1 MICQLNIVNKKK
13 YPLTAELKNKL
24 KKITQL
30 VEENTNLDEKKK

>member
-13 YPLTAELKNKL
+13 YPLTPKLKNKL

-30 VEENTNLDEKKK
+30 TEENTKLNEEKN